1 MTGTSDSHHPR
12 WSRIGF
18 LGPEATFCE
27 QAVRSLPDVDD
38 VELVAYRSMPEVLQ
52 ATAAG
57 DVDAGVVA
65 IENAL
70 EGMVNVTVDTLI
82 FEVDLHIQDEI
93 VVPVSLDLLGVP
105 GARLGDIEAVLSM
118 PVAFG
123 QTRKFL
129 HGDLAGAAQR
139 PADSTAG
146 AARAV
151 AEAGDRTVAALANS
165 LAGERYGLETLAAA
179 VEDDA
184 DNATR
189 FVLVAPDRVPAP
201 TGHDRTTIVVF
212 QQNDRPGSLLGI
224 LAELAARGINLT
236 RLESRPSRSGRGDYC
251 FLMDLDGHIADE
263 VVADALR
270 SLYAEQARCK
280 FIGSYPAI
288 GTGDTAA
295 RADANGAR
303 REAAEWMADLQRR
316 IG

>member
-1 MTGTSDSHHPR
+1 M
-12 WSRIGF
+12 
-18 LGPEATFCE
+18 
-27 QAVRSLPDVDD
+27 RSLPDIDD

-52 ATAAG
+52 ATADG

-82 FEVDLHIQDEI
+82 FEVDLLIQDEMI
-93 VVPVSLDLLGVP
+93 VPVSLDLLGVP
-105 GARLGDIEAVLSM
+105 GAELSDIEAIASM

-123 QTRKFL
+123 QCRSFL
-129 HGDLAGAAQR
+129 QRELPGAAHR
-139 PADSTAG
+139 PSDSTAG
-146 AARAV
+146 AAHAV
-151 AEAGDRTVAALANS
+151 AEAADRSVAALANT
-165 LAGERYGLETLAAA
+165 LAGERYGLSTLASA
-179 VEDDA
+179 VEDDPA
-184 DNATR
+184 NATR
-189 FVLVAPDRVPAP
+189 FVLVAPDRVPP
-201 TGHDRTTIVVF
+201 RTGHDRTTVVVF
-212 QQNDRPGSLLGI
+212 QQHDRPGSLLGI

-288 GTGDTAA
+288 GADEVAV

-303 REAAEWMADLQRR
+303 AEAAQWMRDLQSR
-316 IG
+316 IDG